1 MMANGYHSRSPEE
14 FKEYVKSLNKDSK
27 TKSWRNVLIFIDI
40 LLLLL
45 VLYMASKKINPS
57 VNINYKS
64 SSRINLNSL
73 QLYLT
78 KSNISPPDS
87 VGYFLFVANKS
98 NTEKSFGKDLKLGL
112 QVKSET
118 GMECLKK
125 EFLLTEK
132 KINPGISE
140 NFSFFFEKI
149 PELDLPDDCKSVYKK
164 PAFPRTID
172 TIFKKKYR
180 IDTILLIEEKNG
192 DKKELV
198 LTDDNW

>member
-1 MMANGYHSRSPEE
+1 MANGYHSRSPEE
-14 FKEYVKSLNKDSK
+14 FREYVKSLNKDSR

-64 SSRINLNSL
+64 SSRITVNSL
-73 QLYLT
+73 QLNFT
-78 KSNISPPDS
+78 KSNTAPLDS
-87 VGYFLFVANKS
+87 VGYFLFVSNKS
-98 NTEKSFGKDLKLGL
+98 KTEKLFGRDLKISL

-118 GMECLKK
+118 GKECFTKN
-125 EFLLTEK
+125 FLFTEK

-149 PELDLPDDCKSVYKK
+149 PELDLPDECKSVYKK

-180 IDTILLIEEKNG
+180 IDTILFIEERNG
-192 DKKELV
+192 EKKELV